1 MTQTPNIQDIFL
13 QRYHAFFLDVRAAQA
28 NLQNGDKPAL
38 SGIDLVQSK
47 TSRSLLRVEKQA
59 IREKDLNQKHQQ
71 NYLNENLNLLNSR
84 VAERLADELQDTENL
99 YRKVVGI
106 EDTVPDLLDLLNVKA
121 ATTSR
126 IESLATELPW
136 FYQELL
142 KLVNQPKYRR
152 TDAKGKVILVDSLRA
167 ALNRFGIENLNP
179 VVLSLAF
186 RRWLPQITD
195 PYPQIKSR
203 IWEEALATSIVSR
216 KLATLHKVDE
226 NHAFNLGML
235 SLLGNIVV
243 VRLYFRLFDTV
254 QREALIE
261 AQNQQQHELHDALS
275 RLVPAGDFLNQLLEK
290 HALPVS
296 AALISMMN
304 MKRVFIANAMQEVA
318 STTTLSELSPLAL
331 VLRQARGYS
340 RYRLLKMYNLID
352 MQEAKDFVRTLQL
365 PQGALA
371 LLKTTDIRTLNLQL
385 TNNPAPN

>member
-1 MTQTPNIQDIFL
+1 MTQTPNIQDLFL

-71 NYLNENLNLLNSR
+71 NYINENLNLLNSR
-84 VAERLADELQDTENL
+84 VAERLAEELQDTENL

-106 EDTVPDLLDLLNVKA
+106 EEAVPNLLDLLNVKA

-126 IESLATELPW
+126 IEALATELPW

-179 VVLSLAF
+179 VVLSLVF

-195 PYPQIKSR
+195 PYPQIKNR

-296 AALISMMN
+296 AALIWMMN

-371 LLKTTDIRTLNLQL
+371 LLKTTDIRSLNLQL
-385 TNNPAPN
+385 TNNPVPN